1 MNQAHYFPA
10 GLWNVGRRYLL
21 RHRWQSALMVLG
33 IALGVSVMVAID
45 LANASASQ
53 AFDLSTEA
61 LTGKATH
68 QISGGALGVDEAF
81 YEKLHRSPIGG
92 SVPAAPVISEYFTS
106 PQLGDRPL
114 QLLGIDAF
122 ADAPFRS
129 YLGEKSAPPLNQL
142 TTFLTRPGAVLLSKD
157 LAERY
162 GLSLGEALELEIGG
176 RKKQAIVAGL
186 LTPNDSLQRRS
197 LEGMLLADIA
207 TAQELTGRIG
217 RVDWIDLLLPDGDTA
232 LLGRLQGELPAGLQI
247 EAAAARSG
255 AVDQMTAAFRL
266 NLTMLSM
273 LALIVGLFLI
283 YNTMTFSVVQRRAL
297 FGTLRALGATRAEV
311 FGMVISEALLVG
323 VVGAVLGLVLGVLMG
338 RNTVSAVTQTI
349 NDLYFTT
356 TVQAAG
362 IPLESLLKGAAAGI
376 LATVLTAAFPAW
388 EAASVPP
395 QAALLRSGL
404 EKKARRAVLWMA
416 MGGVGTILL
425 GAAAFAL
432 PQSNLLVGFGGTAA
446 VVVGFA
452 MLAALAMVWILR
464 GVGPLLERLFGL
476 LGRMAPRNLEAALSR
491 TAVAVAALMVAVAVT
506 VGVTLMIDSFRYTVT
521 LWLAQTLQG
530 DVYVTAPNFNQTRSV
545 TDIDPAAVEAIQAWP
560 GLVRA
565 DLLRTVMVGTPQ
577 GEVQLS
583 ASDNPRLG
591 LERLFVWS
599 QDPPEQ
605 VWQAMQAGKILISE
619 PLARRFGL
627 LERGSVLTL
636 VTPQGEKVYPVEGVF
651 YDYASSQGALFMEM
665 NTYRQSWADEGITA
679 IALRLQP
686 GNDPDAVAR
695 QLEDGLGSDQRLLI
709 RPNRTLREDVM
720 EVFDRTFAI
729 TAALR
734 ILATVVAFIGV
745 LNTLLLLQL
754 EKKREVGILRAL
766 GLTGRQLWQL
776 TMLETGLMGLTAGVL
791 AAPTGYVL
799 ALILVYVINQRSFGW
814 TLQLLIQPGAFGQA
828 ILVAMAAALLA
839 GIYPASRMSRASAAE
854 EIRYE

>member
-1 MNQAHYFPA
+1 MKIRLLFPV

-21 RHRWQSALMVLG
+21 RHRWQSGLMVLG
-33 IALGVSVMVAID
+33 IALGVAVMVAID
-45 LANASASQ
+45 LANASASR
-53 AFDLSTEA
+53 AFELSTEA
-61 LTGKATH
+61 LTGRATH
-68 QISGGALGVDEAF
+68 QIVGGAQGVDEAF
-81 YEKLHRSPIGG
+81 YAQFQRQQGRLT
-92 SVPAAPVISEYFTS
+92 AAPVLSEYFTS
-106 PQLGDRPL
+106 VQLGGRPL
-114 QLLGIDAF
+114 QLLGIDPF
-122 ADAPFRS
+122 ADAAFRS
-129 YLGEKSAPPLNQL
+129 FFGENRAPPLAQL
-142 TTFLTRPGAVLLSKD
+142 VAFLTRPGAVLLSKD
-157 LAERY
+157 LAGRY
-162 GLSLGEALELEIGG
+162 GLGLGDALELEIGG
-176 RKKQAIVAGL
+176 RKKQAFVAGL
-186 LTPNDSLQRRS
+186 LEPIDALQRRS
-197 LEGMLLADIA
+197 LEGTIIADIA
-207 TAQELTGRIG
+207 TAQELTGRMG
-217 RVDWIDLLLPDGDTA
+217 RVDWIDLLLTA
-232 LLGRLQGELPAGLQI
+232 EQAVRLPKELPAGLRL
-247 EAAAARSG
+247 ESAAARSS

-311 FGMVISEALLVG
+311 FGMVMAEALLVG
-323 VVGAVLGLVLGVLMG
+323 GVGAALGLVLGILMG
-338 RNTVSAVTQTI
+338 RNAVSSVTQTI

-362 IPLESLLKGAAAGI
+362 IPLESLVKGGLAGI
-376 LATVLTAAFPAW
+376 LATLLTAAFPAW

-395 QAALLRSGL
+395 QAALSRSGL
-404 EKKARRAVLWMA
+404 ETKARGLVLWMA
-416 MGGVGTILL
+416 LGGVGMIGL
-425 GAAAFAL
+425 GAAAFLL
-432 PQSNLLVGFGGTAA
+432 PQANLLVGFGGTAA

-452 MLAALAMVWILR
+452 MLAALAMVWLL
-464 GVGPLLERLFGL
+464 GSLGPVLQQLFGL
-476 LGRMAPRNLEAALSR
+476 LGRMAPRNLVAALSR

-506 VGVTLMIDSFRYTVT
+506 VGVTLMIDSFRYTVNV
-521 LWLAQTLQG
+521 WLAQTLQG
-530 DVYVTAPNFNQTRSV
+530 DVYVTAPNFNQTRTV
-545 TDIDPAAVEAIQAWP
+545 TDIDPAAVQAISAWP

-565 DLLRTVMVGTPQ
+565 DLLRTVMVGSPQ

-599 QDPPEQ
+599 EDPPEQ
-605 VWQAMQAGKILISE
+605 VFDAMRAGKILISE
-619 PLARRFGL
+619 PLARRLGL
-627 LERGSVLTL
+627 LARGSVLTL
-636 VTPQGEKVYPVEGVF
+636 DTPQGAKIYPVEGVF
-651 YDYASSQGALFMEM
+651 YDYASSQGAIFMEM
-665 NTYRQSWADEGITA
+665 ETYRQTWADDGVTA
-679 IALRLQP
+679 IALRLKA
-686 GNDPDAVAR
+686 GSDPDAVAR
-695 QLEDGLGSDQRLLI
+695 ALQDGLSIDQRLLI
-709 RPNRTLREDVM
+709 RPNRALRADVM

-766 GLTGRQLWQL
+766 GLTGWQLWRL
-776 TMLETGLMGLTAGVL
+776 TILETGLMGLTAGIL

-814 TLQLLIQPGAFGQA
+814 TLQLLVQPGAFGQA
-828 ILVAMAAALLA
+828 ILVAVVAALLA